1 MHQRIAELREQTQK
15 FFFLF
20 IALLLVFSLVLQ
32 WLGKN
37 TLDHD
42 ELESVRWG
50 LASSWVVDKHPP
62 LTGWIGNFWA
72 MATGYSTFFFLLFSK
87 LNAFLALVIIYILN
101 REFLT
106 PKLALL
112 SVAVFATSYPFIIM
126 SQQLDANSVVIAIWP
141 LTALLAWRALNQDNV
156 SLWCVLGLTAA
167 LATLGKYHTVLFCI
181 ALFGAFCVHS
191 NARLPKQW
199 LLLGLAVL
207 CFIAILS
214 PHLYGL
220 WKFDFP
226 TFSYASNRIFQDTET
241 QVSGRLSVLVWLPAQ
256 ILFNLFG
263 VVFLTW
269 ILWRK
274 KAFGVLANKE
284 RNAQRFLIWVGLVFP
299 TLPIAVSVILDIQLA
314 TYWGFNAWFLTPTL
328 ALYII
333 PAEKASLIESISVRR
348 FCWFFP
354 FYLLLSTALIIANQ
368 FSDIARPSA
377 IPAASHLIEEKW
389 HEGTNEPLTLVI
401 SPSRQG
407 QGLAFYSD
415 FHPNVANGRHAKNFP
430 WLLDVAS
437 CNSGGVAFLA
447 LPEQAEWLTSK
458 AIEHGAASFQYT
470 VTTDENSGQF
480 TKVKPLTFSVLAY
493 PGGLCF

>member
-1 MHQRIAELREQTQK
+1 MRQRVAELREPAQK
-15 FFFLF
+15 YFFLF
-20 IALLLVFSLVLQ
+20 IVLLLVFSLVLQ

-42 ELESVRWG
+42 ELEAVRWG

-62 LTGWIGNFWA
+62 LTGWIGHFWA

-87 LNAFLALVIIYILN
+87 LNAFVALIMIYLLN
-101 REFLT
+101 REFLS

-156 SLWCVLGLTAA
+156 FLWCILGLTAA
-167 LATLGKYHTVLFCI
+167 MATLGKYHTVLFCI
-181 ALFGAFCVHS
+181 ALFGAFCSHS
-191 NARLPKQW
+191 KARLPKQW
-199 LLLGLAVL
+199 ILLGLAVL

-226 TFSYASNRIFQDTET
+226 TFSYASNRIFQDTES
-241 QVSGRLSVLVWLPAQ
+241 QVSGRLSALVWLPAQ
-256 ILFNLFG
+256 ILFNLFS
-263 VVFLTW
+263 VVLL
-269 ILWRK
+269 IGLLWRK
-274 KAFGVLANKE
+274 KAFAVRANKE
-284 RNAQRFLIWVGLVFP
+284 QNAQSFLIWVGLVFP
-299 TLPIAVSVILDIQLA
+299 ILPIAVSVIMDIQLA

-328 ALYII
+328 ALYLI
-333 PAEKASLIESISVRR
+333 PAEKVSHIQSISLKW

-354 FYLLLSTALIIANQ
+354 FYLMLSTALIIANQ
-368 FSDIARPSA
+368 FSDVARPSA
-377 IPAASHLIEEKW
+377 IPAASHLIDKKW
-389 HEGTNEPLTLVI
+389 RESTNDPLTLVI

-415 FHPNVANGRHAKNFP
+415 FHPNVANGTQAKNFP
-430 WLLDVAS
+430 WLLDAAL
-437 CNSGGVAFLA
+437 CHSGGVAFLA
-447 LPEQAEWLTSK
+447 LPEQTQWLATK
-458 AIEHGAASFQYT
+458 ERDHGAPSFQYT
-470 VTTDENSGQF
+470 VTADENSGQF